1 MKKIEQ
7 EKNRPASNIPYQGV
21 NKPFRTLFIVPGP
34 GVTIEQDANG
44 VCYIAAEGGAGVAD
58 LEAGDNIV
66 LTKKDGKIIISAV
79 DTATDIAA
87 GQNITIDI
95 DPETGTAVINSITGG
110 ATNEHYQ
117 GVFDTAEDLIAFDTD
132 PEIGDY
138 GMIKQ
143 ITYSDGGETTWN
155 GQYKYCFYI
164 NGQWTVVD
172 QMLTF
177 TDDVDLLQQFY
188 SVGGSSPV
196 IYLHKIALTGRFGD
210 LLDVPI
216 VATPKLTVEGT
227 TLTATCDTEGAEIWY
242 TTDGTMPHVNG
253 NKYTGPITV
262 TGATTFRFVGIKN
275 GMINS
280 LEATIGVDYQ
290 LQPPTIDLDWHD
302 GTITMANPNQSG
314 TIYYTTDGSTPTNA
328 SNAYTGPFVITERTR
343 FKLAVINDSLT
354 SNIVDQT
361 YRKLNVMGGVRNL
374 NPATGKINVSPGK
387 IGNDGNV
394 PIDNGILKYTQDGS
408 NPTFLSDD
416 FVNAVSLDN
425 YGGIKTI
432 KEKAFAEGYVP
443 SEIRTSDFGAVKP
456 VSPPVIFDAE
466 TNTVSLC
473 NTNVPASNGMAA
485 HGLVDGLFGGPQGY
499 VFYFPQGSTYSR
511 IYYTLDGSTP
521 TANSTLYTGPFQIS
535 GNVTVKAV
543 LIAYGQYYSD
553 VVTESIELISEPEIS
568 LDSDTG
574 FISISGPSGSTIYY
588 TIDGSTPTTESTE
601 YSAAFDVNNRE
612 SVTVK
617 AICVKDGFESAVAE
631 VTYPGLLT
639 KWSGTSGGETDYR
652 VGTISRTPRRAMD
665 GASVFYAVRA
675 GGGYPSLADWIPYS
689 GTEIRIPLFDDN
701 NPKEFFFRQTK
712 QGYIPGYY
720 GGIRVGYTTPDA
732 PVIDYDEETGMAT
745 LSLDGDTSEIPL
757 QTNENVPQIGARI
770 YYTLDGSKP
779 TAQNGTLY
787 KRQAFAVPE
796 GTMIKAVTVCYS
808 RFESEVT
815 TEEISGGGGTY
826 GVRFAKNSD
835 SEDGTRVGDMTLH
848 ASLPIQSG
856 MKRCLLLD
864 DGTVNYYLD
873 PDDSTKKADGTAA
886 DLSGADGQYMVEI
899 PEFYAALL
907 ETDDYVEFSVSTEPV
922 EGYFHYPTIYVSA
935 DEACLD
941 RATGKLAA
949 VVNNTANYRGGSN
962 DASKDSDPYLT
973 LLQRPV
979 SNISWQEFLDAAQ
992 LRGSGWCNYMNMVNS
1007 ALYFL
1012 FITEYA
1018 TRNTQK
1024 AYNPALTAE
1033 GYRQGGLGP
1042 DVTEF
1047 YGWYDGAVGGEPF
1060 IPTGYT
1066 ASLGNHTGVKDY
1078 TLQWDDDGETVTHT
1092 AHVSSYR
1099 GVSVPIGHLAKA
1111 ASGYFLR
1118 ATSAEDVYAYFRN
1131 NPDTMSYEPVAGDI
1145 SVRVPLTIQGQLV
1158 GKLGFAGGNLY
1169 PAEGTDD
1176 PISDPTQPL
1185 TTYYCDG
1192 AFVYGSDMA
1201 SGIYDPDSPVSL
1213 VPYLGGSGNNGS
1225 FCGFAY
1231 ANIVFDPSFAARRF
1245 GSRLC
1250 FIKNS

>member
-21 NKPFRTLFIVPGP
+21 NKPFRTQFIVPGP
-34 GVTIEQDANG
+34 GITIVQDANG
-44 VCYIAAEGGAGVAD
+44 VCYISAEGGAGVAD
-58 LEAGDNIV
+58 LVAGDNIE
-66 LTKKDGKIIISAV
+66 LTKTDDGKIVISAV
-79 DTATDIAA
+79 DKATDIAA

-95 DPETGTAVINSITGG
+95 DPETGTAVINSITGS

-117 GVFDTAEDLIAFDTD
+117 GVFDTDEDLIAFDTD

-177 TDDVDLLQQFY
+177 TDDVNLLQQFY

-262 TGATTFRFVGIKN
+262 TEATTFRFVGIKN

-280 LEATIGVDYQ
+280 LEATVGVDYQ

-328 SNAYTGPFVITERTR
+328 SNAYAGPFVITERTR

-354 SNIVDQT
+354 SDIVDQT
-361 YRKLNVMGGVRNL
+361 YRKLKVMGGVRNL
-374 NPATGKINVSPGK
+374 NPATGKINVSPGR

-394 PIDNGILKYTQDGS
+394 PIDNGILKYTKGGS
-408 NPTFLSDD
+408 NPTFSSDD

-432 KEKAFAEGYVP
+432 KEKAFAEGYIP
-443 SEIRTSDFGAVKP
+443 SEVRTSDFGAVKP

-499 VFYFPQGSTYSR
+499 VFYYPQGSTYSR

-601 YSAAFDVNNRE
+601 YSAAFDVTNRE

-689 GTEIRIPLFDDN
+689 GTEIRIPLFDEN

-712 QGYIPGYY
+712 PGYIPGYY
-720 GGIRVGYTTPDA
+720 GGTRVGYTTPDA
-732 PVIDYDEETGMAT
+732 PVIDYDEDTGMAT
-745 LSLDGDTSEIPL
+745 LSLDGNTSQIPL

-770 YYTLDGSKP
+770 YYTLDGSTP

-787 KRQAFAVPE
+787 KRESFAVPE
-796 GTMIKAVTVCYS
+796 GTTAIKAVTVCYS
-808 RFESEVT
+808 RFASEVT
-815 TEEISGGGGTY
+815 TEEISVGGGTY

-907 ETDDYVEFSVSTEPV
+907 ETDDYVEFSVSTDPV
-922 EGYFHYPTIYVSA
+922 EGYFHYPTMYVSA

-941 RATGKLAA
+941 HATGKLAA

-962 DASKDSDPYLT
+962 DDSKDADPYLT

-979 SNISWQEFLDAAQ
+979 SNISFQEFLDAAQ

-1018 TRNTQK
+1018 TRNSQK

-1047 YGWYDGAVGGEPF
+1047 YEWETLSYEPF
-1060 IPTGYT
+1060 IPTGFT
-1066 ASLGNHTGVKDY
+1066 ASLGNNTGVKDY
-1078 TLQWDDDGETVTHT
+1078 TVQWDEEGVTKTHT

-1099 GVSVPIGHLAKA
+1099 GVSVPIGHLSKA

-1118 ATSAEDVYAYFRN
+1118 ATSAEDVYAYFRDD
-1131 NPDTMSYEPVAGDI
+1131 PDTMSYEPVAGDI
-1145 SVRVPLTIQGQLV
+1145 SVRVPLSIQGQLV
-1158 GKLGFAGGNLY
+1158 SKLGFAGGNLY
-1169 PAEGTDD
+1169 PAEGTGD
-1176 PISDPTQPL
+1176 PVSDPTQPL

-1192 AFVYGSDMA
+1192 AYVLGSDMA
-1201 SGIYDPDSPVSL
+1201 SEIHDPESPASS
-1213 VPYLGGSGNNGS
+1213 VPVLGGGAGRGS
-1225 FCGFAY
+1225 SCGFAF
-1231 ANIVFDPSFAARRF
+1231 AFIVSDPSFASPF
-1245 GSRLC
+1245 LGTRLC
-1250 FIKNS
+1250 FITK

>member
-66 LTKKDGKIIISAV
+66 LTKTDDGKIIISAV
-79 DTATDIAA
+79 DTATEIAA

-177 TDDVDLLQQFY
+177 TDDIELLQQFY

-196 IYLHKIALTGRFGD
+196 IYLHKIAQTGSFRD
-210 LLDVPI
+210 LRDVPI
-216 VATPKLTVEGT
+216 VATPNLTVEGT

-262 TGATTFRFVGIKN
+262 TEATTFRFVGIKN

-328 SNAYTGPFVITERTR
+328 SNAYTGPFVITEVTR

-354 SNIVDQT
+354 SDIVDQT
-361 YRKLNVMGGVRNL
+361 YRKLTVMGGVRNL
-374 NPATGKINVSPGK
+374 NPATGKINVPPGH
-387 IGNDGNV
+387 IGNDVNV
-394 PIDNGILKYTQDGS
+394 LIDNGILKYTQDGS

-473 NTNVPASNGMAA
+473 NTNVPASNGVAA

-499 VFYFPQGSTYSR
+499 VFFFPQGSTYSR

-553 VVTESIELISEPEIS
+553 VVTQNIEITTEPTIS
-568 LDSDTG
+568 LNSDSGDVT
-574 FISISGPSGSTIYY
+574 ISGPSGASIYY
-588 TIDGSTPTTESTE
+588 TTDGSTPTAESTE
-601 YSAAFDVNNRE
+601 YTEPFNIVSNVRTESTHTIKAMAIVN
-612 SVTVK
+612 
-617 AICVKDGFESAVAE
+617 GQESAVVEQSYDQLA
-631 VTYPGLLT
+631 VPTVSGSFNSLSGNDRTILTGKNQSAVIRYTDDNSTPGP
-639 KWSGTSGGETDYR
+639 TSPVATAPLEYNVFLEPKIKCYQSLDGYVPSTVE
-652 VGTISRTPRRAMD
+652 TISK
-665 GASVFYAVRA
+665 GQLA
-675 GGGYPSLADWIPYS
+675 G
-689 GTEIRIPLFDDN
+689 
-701 NPKEFFFRQTK
+701 
-712 QGYIPGYY
+712 
-720 GGIRVGYTTPDA
+720 PDA
-732 PVIDYDEETGMAT
+732 PTVDYDETTGNCE
-745 LSLDGDTSEIPL
+745 LFLVGFSSRIPL
-757 QTNENVPQIGARI
+757 QTNNNTPTLGARI
-770 YYTLDGSKP
+770 YYTLDGSTP
-779 TAQNGTLY
+779 TMRNGTLY
-787 KRQAFAVPE
+787 QGEAFNVPS
-796 GTMIKAVTVCYS
+796 GTTAIKAVTVCYGEFS
-808 RFESEVT
+808 SDVT
-815 TEEISGGGGTY
+815 TENITPEPSGDYMYFEAAEANSTVSLTSTLTTAPDLEY
-826 GVRFAKNSD
+826 STDGVTWQ
-835 SEDGTRVGDMTLH
+835 EWQHTT
-848 ASLPIQSG
+848 
-856 MKRCLLLD
+856 
-864 DGTVNYYLD
+864 
-873 PDDSTKKADGTAA
+873 ADGTHTFDTLTLTAVG
-886 DLSGADGQYMVEI
+886 DRVYLRGDNPNGLSDVPNEQ
-899 PEFYAALL
+899 
-907 ETDDYVEFSVSTEPV
+907 VSN
-922 EGYFHYPTIYVSA
+922 FQM
-935 DEACLD
+935 
-941 RATGKLAA
+941 TGKI
-949 VVNNTANYRGGSN
+949 N
-962 DASKDSDPYLT
+962 
-973 LLQRPV
+973 
-979 SNISWQEFLDAAQ
+979 
-992 LRGSGWCNYMNMVNS
+992 
-1007 ALYFL
+1007 
-1012 FITEYA
+1012 
-1018 TRNTQK
+1018 
-1024 AYNPALTAE
+1024 
-1033 GYRQGGLGP
+1033 
-1042 DVTEF
+1042 
-1047 YGWYDGAVGGEPF
+1047 
-1060 IPTGYT
+1060 
-1066 ASLGNHTGVKDY
+1066 
-1078 TLQWDDDGETVTHT
+1078 
-1092 AHVSSYR
+1092 
-1099 GVSVPIGHLAKA
+1099 
-1111 ASGYFLR
+1111 
-1118 ATSAEDVYAYFRN
+1118 
-1131 NPDTMSYEPVAGDI
+1131 
-1145 SVRVPLTIQGQLV
+1145 
-1158 GKLGFAGGNLY
+1158 AGGNIMSLLDKTMELTVV
-1169 PAEGTDD
+1169 PAAGFAMLFADMTYGQNPNTALLTPPDMSMITLIGD
-1176 PISDPTQPL
+1176 YGCSIMYYNCTSLTSAADMTSLTSAAAGGCQGMYYYCTSLTFAASMPQL
-1185 TTYYCDG
+1185 TTIDEEGSLNMYAGCISLTSAADMPSLTSIGEDG
-1192 AFVYGSDMA
+1192 FLNMYAACIFAMSSDGTTFNFDFPTPPITTTGETPITYA
-1201 SGIYDPDSPVSL
+1201 TAYDVANWM
-1213 VPYLGGSGNNGS
+1213 GNTNG
-1225 FCGFAY
+1225 FT
-1231 ANIVFDPSFAARRF
+1231 NP
-1245 GSRLC
+1245 
-1250 FIKNS
+1250 

>member
-34 GVTIEQDANG
+34 GVSIEQDANG
-44 VCYIAAEGGAGVAD
+44 VCYISAEGGAGVAD
-58 LEAGDNIV
+58 LVAGDNIE
-66 LTKKDGKIIISAV
+66 LTKTDDGKIIISAV
-79 DTATDIAA
+79 DTATEIAA

-155 GQYKYCFYI
+155 GQYKYCFFI

-262 TGATTFRFVGIKN
+262 TEATTFRFVGIKN

-280 LEATIGVDYQ
+280 LEATVGVDYQ

-328 SNAYTGPFVITERTR
+328 SNAYTGPFIIDESTL
-343 FKLAVINDSLT
+343 FKLVVIDGNNQSSVTEQQYLQARPVTNFSTGTNWPFGRATIVFSNSEEGEAHYEMYDS
-354 SNIVDQT
+354 IPT
-361 YRKLNVMGGVRNL
+361 YSSPLSQGSIAFPYYNLEL
-374 NPATGKINVSPGK
+374 NPRYYSVRVFKEGK
-387 IGNDGNV
+387 
-394 PIDNGILKYTQDGS
+394 
-408 NPTFLSDD
+408 
-416 FVNAVSLDN
+416 
-425 YGGIKTI
+425 
-432 KEKAFAEGYVP
+432 VP
-443 SEIRTSDFGAVKP
+443 SVVATSLQNGKQKPTSPEIS
-456 VSPPVIFDAE
+456 FDPE
-466 TNTVSLC
+466 T
-473 NTNVPASNGMAA
+473 
-485 HGLVDGLFGGPQGY
+485 GLVTINRLSETVNVGY
-499 VFYFPQGSTYSR
+499 KTSLATNGCTIRYS
-511 IYYTLDGSTP
+511 IDGSTP
-521 TANSTLYTGPFQIS
+521 TADSLVYTEPFPIS
-535 GNVTVKAV
+535 GNTTIKAV

-553 VVTESIELISEPEIS
+553 VVTQNIEITTEPTISMNS
-568 LDSDTG
+568 DSGDVT
-574 FISISGPSGSTIYY
+574 INGPSGASIYF
-588 TIDGSTPTTESTE
+588 TTDGSTPTAESTQYTEPFNIVSNVRTESTHTIK
-601 YSAAFDVNNRE
+601 AMAIVNNQ
-612 SVTVK
+612 
-617 AICVKDGFESAVAE
+617 ESAVVEQSYDQLAVPT
-631 VTYPGLLT
+631 VTGSFNSLSGNDRTILTGKNQSAVIRYTDNGSTPGH
-639 KWSGTSGGETDYR
+639 TSAVVAGPLEYNVFLEPKIKCYQSLDGYVPSTVE
-652 VGTISRTPRRAMD
+652 TISK
-665 GASVFYAVRA
+665 GQLA
-675 GGGYPSLADWIPYS
+675 G
-689 GTEIRIPLFDDN
+689 
-701 NPKEFFFRQTK
+701 
-712 QGYIPGYY
+712 
-720 GGIRVGYTTPDA
+720 PDA
-732 PVIDYDEETGMAT
+732 PGIDYDETTGECD
-745 LSLDGDTSEIPL
+745 LYLVGFSSRIPL
-757 QTNENVPQIGARI
+757 QTNNNTPTLGARI
-770 YYTLDGSKP
+770 YYTLDGSTP
-779 TAQNGTLY
+779 TDQNGTLY
-787 KRQAFAVPE
+787 QGVSFNVPS
-796 GTMIKAVTVCYS
+796 GTTAIKAVTVCYGEFS
-808 RFESEVT
+808 SDVT
-815 TEEISGGGGTY
+815 TREISGGGGTY

-835 SEDGTRVGDMTLH
+835 SADGTRVGDMTLH
-848 ASLPIQSG
+848 TSLPIQSG

-873 PDDSTKKADGTAA
+873 PDDSTKKSDGTAA
-886 DLSGADGQYMVEI
+886 DLTGADGQYMVEI

-907 ETDDYVEFSVSTEPV
+907 ETDDYVEFSVSTDPV
-922 EGYFHYPTIYVSA
+922 EGYFHYPTMYVSA

-979 SNISWQEFLDAAQ
+979 SNISCQDFLDAAQ

-1024 AYNPALTAE
+1024 AYNPVLTEE
-1033 GYRQGGLGP
+1033 GYRQGGIGP
-1042 DVTEF
+1042 DVTDF
-1047 YGWYDGAVGGEPF
+1047 YEWVELSYEPF

-1066 ASLGNHTGVKDY
+1066 ASLGNNTGVKDY
-1078 TLQWDDDGETVTHT
+1078 TVQWEEEGTTKTYT

-1099 GVSVPIGHLAKA
+1099 GVSVPIGHLAKS
-1111 ASGYFLR
+1111 ASGYFVR

-1131 NPDTMSYEPVAGDI
+1131 NPDTMSYEPVSGDI
-1145 SVRVPLTIQGQLV
+1145 GVRVPMSIQEQLV
-1158 GKLGFAGGNLY
+1158 SKLGFAGGNLY
-1169 PAEGTDD
+1169 PSEGTGN

-1192 AFVYGSDMA
+1192 ASIYGSDEA
-1201 SGIYDPDSPVSL
+1201 SEIYDPDSPVSL
-1213 VPYLGGSGNNGS
+1213 VPILGGYAADGS
-1225 FCGFAY
+1225 YCGFAY
-1231 ANIVFDPSFAARRF
+1231 AFFDSDPSYAFPIL

-1250 FIKNS
+1250 FITQEE